1 MAASGDDLSWSTMIF
16 PFQNFTRLFIL
27 WARQVFTVHSSE
39 PLLAYSLNVGSS
51 AVNRGNVGVGDRVS
65 HYWWFTQLKFMFL
78 NTLSITK
85 AKNLG
90 SFPISHF
97 FSERIHSSS
106 VCSVFDKVLRKSIM
120 ESVHSLFLSIASRG
134 FSMVNVHYS
143 IRVLTWLL

>member
-1 MAASGDDLSWSTMIF
+1 MVVNKVEVHVSQHLEHHQGKKLRFLSNF
-16 PFQNFTRLFIL
+16 P
-27 WARQVFTVHSSE
+27 
-39 PLLAYSLNVGSS
+39 
-51 AVNRGNVGVGDRVS
+51 
-65 HYWWFTQLKFMFL
+65 
-78 NTLSITK
+78 
-85 AKNLG
+85 
-90 SFPISHF
+90 F